1 MEVFHKLPLILHT
14 ILTILGIFVSYYVV
28 LFFIHLRRIKRSFK
42 GAKGPE
48 KCHWLFGSFFTF
60 PAESHKRLMYFVEM
74 ANTYGSKQGY
84 VLLWGMFQ
92 KPIVVPCSPKVTM
105 KICKSNEPKS
115 KGLGGPYRF
124 LQPWLGEGLLVA
136 NGEKWARNRRLLTP
150 AFHFDIL
157 KPYTKVF
164 NQSADTLVKKIT
176 TNVEAGERFEVF
188 QNVCLCTL
196 EIILK
201 CAFSYSKDV
210 QNAGYGSHMFDT
222 CITISFVS
230 FQNMFVISVLKSNH
244 CFCLSPSYITKQSEW
259 TNITLFLV
267 SSLYFFELVVSNR
280 NLNSITCSAYLFTR
294 HPITFFDTVWN
305 ISSVGRQFRKDCEFV
320 HSVAEEIIDKRRDTL
335 EQTGKPMSS
344 RYIDFLDILLTAR
357 DEEGRG
363 LSRLEIRNEVDTF
376 LFEGHDT
383 TASAISWILYSLAE
397 NPECQRKCQA
407 EIDEV
412 LGDSETGD
420 VEWSDL
426 NQLEYL
432 TMCIKEG
439 MRLHAPVTGVA
450 RETEQDFDLGDRV
463 APKGTMFMISMNVLN
478 HMENV
483 WGSDH
488 MEFKPERFSKENVD
502 KIEHFQYVP
511 FSAGPRNCIEQNFA
525 MNEEKVVL
533 SKLLRNFTFR
543 LDPDHEVIK
552 KVSGVMR
559 TKDGMFMF
567 AEKRKC

>member
-1 MEVFHKLPLILHT
+1 MSSQCAVWC
-14 ILTILGIFVSYYVV
+14 
-28 LFFIHLRRIKRSFK
+28 K
-42 GAKGPE
+42 GRYIQFLKE
-48 KCHWLFGSFFTF
+48 T
-60 PAESHKRLMYFVEM
+60 
-74 ANTYGSKQGY
+74 
-84 VLLWGMFQ
+84 
-92 KPIVVPCSPKVTM
+92 
-105 KICKSNEPKS
+105 EPKA

-124 LQPWLGEGLLVA
+124 LRPWLGEGLLIA

-150 AFHFDIL
+150 AFHFEIL
-157 KPYTKVF
+157 KPYIKVF
-164 NQSADTLVKKIT
+164 NQSADTLVKKLT
-176 TNVEAGERFEVF
+176 TKVEAGERFEVF

-201 CAFSYSKDV
+201 CAFSYTKDV
-210 QNAGYGSHMFDT
+210 QNAGETNPYVKAVNRLTDA
-222 CITISFVS
+222 
-230 FQNMFVISVLKSNH
+230 VIYR
-244 CFCLSPSYITKQSEW
+244 FM
-259 TNITLFLV
+259 
-267 SSLYFFELVVSNR
+267 
-280 NLNSITCSAYLFTR
+280 

-305 ISSVGRQFRKDCEFV
+305 ICPVGRQSRKDCEFV
-320 HSVAEEIIDKRRDTL
+320 HSVAEEIIDKRKDTL
-335 EQTGKPMSS
+335 EQTRKPTSS

-412 LGDSETGD
+412 LDGRETD
-420 VEWSDL
+420 DLEWSDL

-439 MRLHAPVTGVA
+439 MRLHAPVTGVS
-450 RETEQDFDLGDRV
+450 REIEQDFDLGGRV
-463 APKGTMFMISMNVLN
+463 APKGTLFFINIWVLN

-483 WGSDH
+483 WGPDH
-488 MEFKPERFSKENVD
+488 MEFKPERFSKENINQID
-502 KIEHFQYVP
+502 HFQYVP
-511 FSAGPRNCIEQNFA
+511 FSAGPRNCIGQNFA

-533 SKLLRNFTFR
+533 SKLLRNLTFR
-543 LDPDHEVIK
+543 LDPDHEVVKNI
-552 KVSGVMR
+552 SGVMR